1 MEMITLLLQGKVHPD
16 WDEREIGIA
25 SKTALKA
32 ISSSAGMPVSEVE
45 KEWKNTGDLGKA
57 AEKIIARKSQ
67 STLFSGELS
76 VIKAVRTAF
85 WALGL
90 FLVMTSPAAA
100 QEVVGGVAP
109 QVGAGLAVIG
119 AGIGIGLLAK
129 GAVESVA
136 RQPES
141 SGTIQTLMIIAAALI
156 EGLAFYAVFVCS

>member
-1 MEMITLLLQGKVHPD
+1 M
-16 WDEREIGIA
+16 
-25 SKTALKA
+25 
-32 ISSSAGMPVSEVE
+32 
-45 KEWKNTGDLGKA
+45 
-57 AEKIIARKSQ
+57 
-67 STLFSGELS
+67 
-76 VIKAVRTAF
+76 IKAVRTAF
-85 WALGL
+85 WTLGL
-90 FLVMTSPAAA
+90 FLVMTAPAAA
-100 QEVVGGVAP
+100 QGGGGGVAP

>member
-1 MEMITLLLQGKVHPD
+1 MI
-16 WDEREIGIA
+16 
-25 SKTALKA
+25 
-32 ISSSAGMPVSEVE
+32 
-45 KEWKNTGDLGKA
+45 KA
-57 AEKIIARKSQ
+57 A
-67 STLFSGELS
+67 
-76 VIKAVRTAF
+76 RTSL

-90 FLVMTSPAAA
+90 MLLLTSPAAA
-100 QEVVGGVAP
+100 QGGGGVAP

>member
-1 MEMITLLLQGKVHPD
+1 MLMAAP
-16 WDEREIGIA
+16 A
-25 SKTALKA
+25 S
-32 ISSSAGMPVSEVE
+32 
-45 KEWKNTGDLGKA
+45 
-57 AEKIIARKSQ
+57 
-67 STLFSGELS
+67 
-76 VIKAVRTAF
+76 
-85 WALGL
+85 
-90 FLVMTSPAAA
+90 A
-100 QEVVGGVAP
+100 QTGVAP

>member
-1 MEMITLLLQGKVHPD
+1 MIRSL
-16 WDEREIGIA
+16 
-25 SKTALKA
+25 
-32 ISSSAGMPVSEVE
+32 
-45 KEWKNTGDLGKA
+45 
-57 AEKIIARKSQ
+57 
-67 STLFSGELS
+67 
-76 VIKAVRTAF
+76 RTAA
-85 WALGL
+85 WTLGATA
-90 FLVMTSPAAA
+90 VMTSPALA
-100 QEVVGGVAP
+100 QTGGVAP